1 MARRLYKNPPIEEAV
16 CEFHFVPDPNQDFSA
31 PARFYDGIKDDYS
44 GKQEVLL
51 PQPNEIQIQGN
62 QNSLRIGFQSQ
73 PARLLFPDA
82 ARKHL
87 VGLGGNLLSIHVL
100 RPYKKWE
107 DFRGRIEKALN
118 AYIQAAKPVGI
129 TKTELR
135 YINKIEIRDEAFTI
149 SDYLTTGVVLPS
161 QMGMN
166 IGNLFTRVES
176 AFPGTSVRLHVMLAR
191 VDAETPEGRLLLL
204 DLEVKQEW
212 PTDHTLPVSEAM
224 TVIEDLR
231 SREREAFEAFITDK
245 ARAQFDAG

>member
-87 VGLGGNLLSIHVL
+87 VGLGGNLLRIHVL

-107 DFRGRIEKALN
+107 DFRGRIEKVSN
-118 AYIQAAKPVGI
+118 AYNQAAKPVGI
-129 TKTELR
+129 TKA
-135 YINKIEIRDEAFTI
+135 EA
-149 SDYLTTGVVLPS
+149 
-161 QMGMN
+161 
-166 IGNLFTRVES
+166 
-176 AFPGTSVRLHVMLAR
+176 
-191 VDAETPEGRLLLL
+191 
-204 DLEVKQEW
+204 
-212 PTDHTLPVSEAM
+212 
-224 TVIEDLR
+224 
-231 SREREAFEAFITDK
+231 
-245 ARAQFDAG
+245 